1 MNDQAVFYAL
11 STLAQTCAALA
22 AFVGAVGVYRLQ
34 SLRDK
39 RHGLLGSI
47 RARRGNPTEDAK
59 TLVARAAAHA
69 KAQKDHELQ
78 DLVTRHDQVA
88 PTIRRNVSALCF
100 FEAWNLFVI
109 LISLAGFAH
118 THRLV
123 GSWWTPRALWCIA
136 VITVIVTGYGVMV
149 WLKDDD

>member
-100 FEAWNLFVI
+100 L
-109 LISLAGFAH
+109 
-118 THRLV
+118 
-123 GSWWTPRALWCIA
+123 RAASGLGARPPSPASRRGWRRSMTA
-136 VITVIVTGYGVMV
+136 LSMQ
-149 WLKDDD
+149 D

>member
-11 STLAQTCAALA
+11 SMLAQTCAALA

-34 SLRDK
+34 SLKDK
-39 RHGLLGSI
+39 RRGLLQSI
-47 RARRGNPTEDAK
+47 YARRGNPTEAVEIF
-59 TLVARAAAHA
+59 VAQAAEYA
-69 KAQKDHELQ
+69 KAQNDHELQ
-78 DLVTRHDQVA
+78 DLLTRYGQVA
-88 PTIRRNVSALCF
+88 PTIQRNVSALCL

-136 VITVIVTGYGVMV
+136 VITVIVTGYGVVV
-149 WLKDDD
+149 WLKSDD

>member
-34 SLRDK
+34 SLKDK
-39 RHGLLGSI
+39 RRGLLQSI
-47 RARRGNPTEDAK
+47 YARRGNPTEAPDTVVADA
-59 TLVARAAAHA
+59 A
-69 KAQKDHELQ
+69 KAQKDHQLQ
-78 DLVTRHDQVA
+78 DLLTRYGRVA
-88 PTIRRNVSALCF
+88 PTIRRNVCALCV

-118 THRLV
+118 THRLI
-123 GSWWTPRALWCIA
+123 GSWWTPRVLWCIA
-136 VITVIVTGYGVMV
+136 VITVIVTGYGVVV
-149 WLKDDD
+149 WLRSDD